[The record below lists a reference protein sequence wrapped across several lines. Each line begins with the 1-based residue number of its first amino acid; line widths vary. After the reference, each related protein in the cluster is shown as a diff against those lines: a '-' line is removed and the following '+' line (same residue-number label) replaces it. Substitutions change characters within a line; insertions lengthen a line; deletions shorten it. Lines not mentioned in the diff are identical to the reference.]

1 MPKVSVIVPNYN
13 HSKYLKQRIESILFQ
28 SYSDFEVIIL
38 DDLSTDNSREV
49 IEEYRNNEKVS
60 SIVFNTKNS
69 GSTFKQW
76 AKGVSMAKGDYIWI
90 AESDDWCEP
99 TLLQELVSGIEKD
112 QECLLSYCQSYC
124 ITNTNIVSWQTS
136 HPLLSEIV
144 DGRQFIRK
152 YMSVNNA
159 VYNASMVLWKRE
171 IFQSLSSEFLEYKFC
186 GDWLFWIEIAKRG
199 KVHISGKL
207 LNYFRKHDRDVSGI
221 AEKTGLNFIE
231 IMKLVNTLYIDGVIN
246 DAEYNKAYKL
256 HFRAFLRE
264 KHILDFNTS
273 AQITG
278 LFKQPVSPKTSYHK
292 NLIKAVWREY
302 FRNR

>member
-76 AKGVSMAKGDYIWI
+76 AKGISMAKGDYIWI

-124 ITNTNIVSWQTS
+124 IINTNIVSWQTS

-144 DGRQFIRK
+144 DGRQFIKK

-159 VYNASMVLWKRE
+159 IYNASMVLWKRE
-171 IFQSLSSEFLEYKFC
+171 IFQSLPSEFLEYKFC

-221 AEKTGLNFIE
+221 AEKTGLNYIE
-231 IMKLVNTLYIDGVIN
+231 IMKLINTLYNDGIIN
-246 DAEYNKAYKL
+246 EPEYSRAYKH

-264 KHILDFNTS
+264 KHNLDFNTS
-273 AQITG
+273 AQITN
-278 LFKQPVSPKTSYHK
+278 LFKRPLSPKTSYHK
-292 NLIKAVWREY
+292 NLIKALWRGY
-302 FRNR
+302 FRK